1 LDGPSA
7 GQVTRV
13 SRTSTR
19 IDATPERIFEV
30 LDDARTYEF
39 WVVGCTDIRGVD
51 PEWPA
56 EGAAFHHSVGVGPLH
71 LKDSTSILER
81 DPPRRLKLHARARP
95 AGIAHVLIELTRSGS
110 STDVAMSEKPVEGL
124 PAKLHN
130 PLQDHLIH
138 RRNVESLRR
147 LKWLAE
153 RG

>member
-1 LDGPSA
+1 MA
-7 GQVTRV
+7 KTNA
-13 SRTSTR
+13 R
-19 IDATPERIFEV
+19 IDTSPERIFEL

-39 WVVGCTDIRGVD
+39 WVVGCKDIRAVD
-51 PEWPA
+51 ADWPA
-56 EGAAFHHSVGVGPLH
+56 EGSAFHHAVGIGPLSLEDH
-71 LKDSTSILER
+71 TSILER
-81 DPPRRLKLHARARP
+81 EAPRKLKLRARARP
-95 AGIAHVLIELTRSGS
+95 AGVAHVLIELEASGS
-110 STDVAMSEKPVEGL
+110 GTNVVMFEEPVEGL